1 MCLIGGAEKRDSWLK
16 DIHVSFYCVRPK
28 DDKFSFRGLA
38 AGDGGVNPAQLCV
51 SSVRNAAS
59 FQLSVAWLKS
69 FNPFGVESPDGAST
83 SLHLLTLSL

>member
-1 MCLIGGAEKRDSWLK
+1 MSFDRTGLKKGDSWLK
-16 DIHVSFYCVRPK
+16 DIHVRFYRV
-28 DDKFSFRGLA
+28 DKFSFPGLA
-38 AGDGGVNPAQLCV
+38 AGDGGGGSPDQLCV

-59 FQLSVAWLKS
+59 FQLSVARLKS